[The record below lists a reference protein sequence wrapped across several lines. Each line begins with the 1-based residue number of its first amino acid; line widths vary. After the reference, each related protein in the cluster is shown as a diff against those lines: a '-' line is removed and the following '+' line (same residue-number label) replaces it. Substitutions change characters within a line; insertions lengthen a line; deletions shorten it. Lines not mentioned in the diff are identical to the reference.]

1 VTVTFAGESPD
12 VMVDVLATT
21 IGGQVRTTALGWRL
35 SERTR

>member
-1 VTVTFAGESPD
+1 
-12 VMVDVLATT
+12 VLATT